1 MAPSLVDGV
10 GSCTFVLSDIR
21 CYIGAYG
28 QPCLPMRAS
37 HSFDCYSRTSP
48 LAGKKHLH
56 TAVVQLAP
64 ADPRLLAAV
73 IREALQCG
81 AQLTAT
87 EQV

>member
-1 MAPSLVDGV
+1 MVQLAPADPRLY
-10 GSCTFVLSDIR
+10 F
-21 CYIGAYG
+21 A
-28 QPCLPMRAS
+28 A
-37 HSFDCYSRTSP
+37 TSP
-48 LAGKKHLH
+48 LPPSLPSLCAGKKHLH